1 MLGDQRPPGRIQG
14 GWLPDKQGMATAI
27 DLMDRE
33 RAPKPPRLDDID
45 VRLVELLQ
53 ADGRRPY
60 AELGAAVGISGPS
73 AHERVKKLEAR
84 GVIDRYAAIV
94 RPEAL
99 GYGVLAFTWLTQA
112 PGTAGH
118 DLTVSFAEIPEIEAC
133 HHIAGEADYLLKVR
147 ARDTRDLERI
157 IRRLQTTP
165 DVFST
170 ETDVVFSSAFDG
182 RPLRAHASSRE
193 TGPAGEA

>member
-1 MLGDQRPPGRIQG
+1 MDYDQ
-14 GWLPDKQGMATAI
+14 ATRVTRLDRI
-27 DLMDRE
+27 DLQ
-33 RAPKPPRLDDID
+33 
-45 VRLVELLQ
+45 LVELLQ

-60 AELGAAVGISGPS
+60 AELGAEVGISGPS

-84 GVIDRYAAIV
+84 GVLERYAAIV

-99 GYGVLAFTWLTQA
+99 GYAVLAFTRLTQA
-112 PGTAGH
+112 PGTATH
-118 DLTVSFAEIPEIEAC
+118 DLTAAFAEIPEIEEC
-133 HHIAGEADYLLKVR
+133 HHIAGEADYLLKIR

-182 RPLRAHASSRE
+182 RPIQPQDAGGE
-193 TGPAGEA
+193 TGRAPGA

>member
-1 MLGDQRPPGRIQG
+1 LDR
-14 GWLPDKQGMATAI
+14 I
-27 DLMDRE
+27 DLQ
-33 RAPKPPRLDDID
+33 
-45 VRLVELLQ
+45 LVELLQ

-60 AELGAAVGISGPS
+60 AELGAEVGISGPS

-84 GVIDRYAAIV
+84 GVIARYAAIV

-99 GYGVLAFTWLTQA
+99 GYAVLAFTWLTQA
-112 PGTAGH
+112 PGTAAH
-118 DLTVSFAEIPEIEAC
+118 DLTESFAEIAEIEAC
-133 HHIAGEADYLLKVR
+133 HHIAGEADYLLKIR

-157 IRRLQTTP
+157 IKRLQTTP

-182 RPLRAHASSRE
+182 RPLRPQDAGRE
-193 TGPAGEA
+193 TGRANEA

>member
-1 MLGDQRPPGRIQG
+1 
-14 GWLPDKQGMATAI
+14 MAV

-33 RAPKPPRLDDID
+33 QESKPPPRLDALDL
-45 VRLVELLQ
+45 RLVELLQ
-53 ADGRRPY
+53 TDGRRPY

-84 GVIDRYAAIV
+84 GVIERYAAIV

-112 PGTAGH
+112 PGTAAH
-118 DLTVSFAEIPEIEAC
+118 DLTEAFADIAEIEEC
-133 HHIAGEADYLLKVR
+133 HHIAGEADYLLKIR

-157 IRRLQTTP
+157 IKRLQTTP

-182 RPLRAHASSRE
+182 RPLRPQDSSRE
-193 TGPAGEA
+193 NRSAR